1 MTDPMIGMSMLFLF
15 IFIIMLGFPIAFTL
29 MAMGVAFGYYAYYV
43 PGQEFFDNRI
53 FTLLVQKAFEVMS
66 SDVLTAVPLFLFM
79 GYVVERANI
88 LDRLFYSLQLSMKNI
103 PGALAVATLI
113 TCAMFATATGIVG
126 AVVTLMGLLAF
137 PAMLRAGYDTKLSA
151 GVVCAGG
158 CLGIL
163 IPPSILLIVY
173 AATAGVS
180 AVKLYAAAFLPGF
193 MLTGFYV
200 MYVIGR
206 AMINPALAPK
216 LPKEQTDVPFIT
228 VAFALLTSFLP
239 LALLI
244 VAVLGAI
251 LFGLATPSEAAG
263 VGALGGLVLAAAY
276 GALRFELLKESVFLT
291 ARATAMVCY
300 LFIGSWTFSS
310 VFALLG
316 GQSVVEQ
323 FFLGLNL
330 SSTGFLLLTQVIIF
344 LLGWPLEW
352 TEIIIIFVPIFL
364 PLLDDFHVD
373 PIFFG
378 ILVALNTQTAFNTPP
393 VAMAAFY
400 LKGVAPPHVKLTDI
414 FSGALP
420 FVFMVFMTMALVYV
434 FPGIT
439 LWLPDYLYTPR

>member
-1 MTDPMIGMSMLFLF
+1 MSDPAVGMLMLGLFLF
-15 IFIIMLGFPIAFTL
+15 VIMLGFPIAFSL
-29 MAMGVAFGYYAYYV
+29 IAMGVGFGFYAYYT
-43 PGQEFFDNRI
+43 PGQIIFENRV
-53 FTLLVQKAFEVMS
+53 FTLLVQKAFEVSS
-66 SDVLTAVPLFLFM
+66 SDTLVAVPLFLFM
-79 GYVVERANI
+79 GYLVERASI
-88 LDRLFYSLQLSMKNI
+88 LDRLFHALQISMKNV
-103 PGALAVATLI
+103 PGSLAVATLV

-137 PAMLRAGYDTKLSA
+137 PAMLRAGYDVRLSA

-163 IPPSILLIVY
+163 IPPSVLLIVY

-180 AVKLYAAAFLPGF
+180 AVKLYAAAFIPGL
-193 MLTGFYV
+193 MLASFYIV
-200 MYVIGR
+200 YVIIR

-216 LPKEQTDVPFIT
+216 LPPEQTNVPLSQ
-228 VAFALLTSFLP
+228 VVLALATSFLP

-244 VAVLGAI
+244 FFVLGAI
-251 LFGLATPSEAAG
+251 LFGLATPSEAAAA
-263 VGALGGLVLAAAY
+263 GAFGSILLAAAY
-276 GALRFELLKESVFLT
+276 RALNFQMLKESVYLT
-291 ARATAMVCY
+291 ARAAAMVCW

-316 GQSVVEQ
+316 GQKLIED
-323 FFLGLNL
+323 FFIGMNL
-330 SSTGFLLLTQVIIF
+330 SPIMFLVMTQALIF

-364 PLLDDFHVD
+364 PLLDDFQVD

-400 LKGVAPPHVKLTDI
+400 LKGVAPPWVKLSDI
-414 FSGALP
+414 FSGSLP
-420 FVFMVFMTMALVYV
+420 FVGMVFLTMILVYI
-434 FPGIT
+434 FPDLA
-439 LWLPDYLYTPR
+439 LWLPRYLYSN

>member
-1 MTDPMIGMSMLFLF
+1 MTDPQVGMLMLGLF

-29 MAMGVAFGYYAYYV
+29 MAMGVAFGYYAYYT
-43 PGQEFFDNRI
+43 PGQEIFENRI
-53 FTLLVQKAFEVMS
+53 FTLLVQKAFEVTT

-88 LDRLFYSLQLSMKNI
+88 LDRLFHSLQLSMKNV
-103 PGALAVATLI
+103 PGALAVATLA

-126 AVVTLMGLLAF
+126 AVVTLMGLLAL
-137 PAMLRAGYDTKLSA
+137 PAMLRAGYDVKLSA

-193 MLTGFYV
+193 LLTGFY
-200 MYVIGR
+200 MLYVIAR
-206 AMINPALAPK
+206 AMLNPALCPK
-216 LPKEQTDVPFIT
+216 LPPEQTNVPFGE
-228 VAFALLTSFLP
+228 VLWALLTSFFP
-239 LALLI
+239 LAILI
-244 VAVLGAI
+244 VSVLGAI

-263 VGALGGLVLAAAY
+263 AGALASMVLAAAY
-276 GALRFELLKESVFLT
+276 GALNFTMLRDSVYLT

-300 LFIGSWTFSS
+300 LFIGSWTFSA
-310 VFALLG
+310 VFAVLG
-316 GQSVVEQ
+316 GQQVVES
-323 FFLGLNL
+323 FFLSLNL
-330 SSTGFLLLTQVIIF
+330 STTGFLVLTQIIIF

-400 LKGVAPPHVKLTDI
+400 LKGVAPPSVKLTDI

-420 FVFMVFMTMALVYV
+420 FVFMVFLTMILVYI
-434 FPGIT
+434 FPQIA
-439 LWLPDYLYTPR
+439 LWLPDYLYRPR